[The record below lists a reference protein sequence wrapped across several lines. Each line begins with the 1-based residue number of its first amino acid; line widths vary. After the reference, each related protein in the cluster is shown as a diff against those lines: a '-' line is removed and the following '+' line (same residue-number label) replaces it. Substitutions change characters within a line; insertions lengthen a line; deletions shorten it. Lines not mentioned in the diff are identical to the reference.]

1 MIPPL
6 CRIGMEA
13 SMGGPYSQDLGEMA
27 AVDTG
32 TEPFMRPPLCGV
44 SRFLHLPSLDPARHD
59 WAK

>member
-1 MIPPL
+1 
-6 CRIGMEA
+6 
-13 SMGGPYSQDLGEMA
+13 MGGPYSQDLGEMA
-27 AVDTG
+27 AVNTG